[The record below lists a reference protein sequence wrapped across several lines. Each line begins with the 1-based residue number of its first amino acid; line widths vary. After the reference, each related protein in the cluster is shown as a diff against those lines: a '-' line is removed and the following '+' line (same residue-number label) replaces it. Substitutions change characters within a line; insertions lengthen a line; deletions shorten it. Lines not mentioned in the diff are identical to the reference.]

1 MKSNIV
7 KISKIILML
16 FLLTSCIK
24 ENEYE
29 YHEMIFQYVLLEE
42 EVVIM
47 YDTVLNQTVFIPYGN
62 DTFGIDILFLAQ
74 LHGNPKM
81 TMIYDVNTK
90 KYYKT

>member
-42 EVVIM
+42 EVIIM
-47 YDTVLNQTVFIPYGN
+47 YDTVLNKTVFITYGN
-62 DTFGIDILFLAQ
+62 DTFGIDIMFLAQ
-74 LHGNPKM
+74 IHGNPTF
-81 TMIYDVNTK
+81 TMIYNKDTK
-90 KYYKT
+90 RYYKS